1 MHYEFKAPETSTG
14 HVPFNNI
21 NGLHDWLDNLITL
34 DSIYYYQEILCV
46 LQALKTFKLSS
57 KEHINAL
64 KKINLYLTD
73 SVKHFDNNYWNT
85 KFPLSYDQFSKVE
98 IITWAYAELAN
109 NYSQLA
115 IHASKQKSFF
125 SSKKKPAFLL
135 YQALQATSQVYL
147 KISGCYALPYS
158 GFWSSLYQLYFL
170 AEQQSLLKTPISTN
184 KHEKKT
190 IEQSFINILLL
201 SLCDMHQFRPRDMQQ
216 IYDFLGYFST
226 YSHIQTTLSS
236 SDLNRAR
243 SFHHQQDAPLLPE
256 TSTTKRGF
264 IDYRYLMLT
273 GSVNE
278 IFAELSF
285 RKPTSST
292 LNKFNQAI
300 FLRAYKSLTFTQKRQ
315 HIRISNRCLGNG
327 VIGLE
332 DVIKFHK
339 KNTRL
344 TEGIAGTFSGTKTIE
359 NKPANAPTPLTLVDK
374 DHYIDIAIKE
384 KSNNTSHNNIF
395 NKSNSLPEARND
407 PIRIEEFE
415 IINSTF
421 KGHQI
426 LWNNSSEKLQIG
438 NVFGMITAPS
448 HGIEV
453 GLVRRMSTTENS
465 LIIGIELL
473 SIESLAICISSLS
486 TPEQKISC
494 ILLNQ
499 DSLLFSTNH
508 FQPGEEIYLFMNHD
522 KIPCHLGQSLHS
534 TTSVNHF
541 ELLFP
546 HEQRLG
552 IT

>member
-1 MHYEFKAPETSTG
+1 MHYEFKAPEASTA

-21 NGLHDWLDNLITL
+21 NGLHDWLDNLTTL

-64 KKINLYLTD
+64 KKINMHLTN
-73 SVKHFDNNYWNT
+73 SVKHFDNNYWDT
-85 KFPLSYDQFSKVE
+85 KFPLAYEQFSKVE

-109 NYSQLA
+109 NYYQLA
-115 IHASKQKSFF
+115 IYTSKQKSFF
-125 SSKKKPAFLL
+125 SSKKNTAFLL

-147 KISGCYALPYS
+147 KISSCYALPYS
-158 GFWSSLYQLYFL
+158 GFWTSLYQLYFF
-170 AEQQSLLKTPISTN
+170 AEQQSLLTTPISIN

-190 IEQSFINILLL
+190 TEQAFINILLL

-216 IYDFLGYFST
+216 IYDFLSYFSS
-226 YSHIQTTLSS
+226 YSHIHTTLSS
-236 SDLNRAR
+236 TDLNRVR
-243 SFHHQQDAPLLPE
+243 SFHQHQDAPLLPE

-264 IDYRYLMLT
+264 VDYRYLMFTESL
-273 GSVNE
+273 NE
-278 IFAELSF
+278 IFGELSF
-285 RKPTSST
+285 SKPTSST

-300 FLRAYKSLTFTQKRQ
+300 FLRAYKSLTSIQKRQ
-315 HIRISNRCLGNG
+315 HTRISNRCVGNG

-332 DVIKFHK
+332 DIIKFHK
-339 KNTRL
+339 KNTQL
-344 TEGIAGTFSGTKTIE
+344 TEGIADTFLETRTIT
-359 NKPANAPTPLTLVDK
+359 NKPANEPLPLSLVDE

-384 KSNNTSHNNIF
+384 KSNITSHNNIF
-395 NKSNSLPEARND
+395 NESNSLPEAQNGSM
-407 PIRIEEFE
+407 RIEEFE

-438 NVFGMITAPS
+438 NVFGMVSAPS
-448 HGIEV
+448 HSIEI
-453 GLVRRMSTTENS
+453 GLVRRMSTTESS

-473 SIESLAICISSLS
+473 SIESLVICISSPS

-499 DSLLFSTNH
+499 DSLLFSANH
-508 FQPGEEIYLFMNHD
+508 FQSGEEIYLFINHN
-522 KIPCHLGQSLHS
+522 KILCHLGQSLHS